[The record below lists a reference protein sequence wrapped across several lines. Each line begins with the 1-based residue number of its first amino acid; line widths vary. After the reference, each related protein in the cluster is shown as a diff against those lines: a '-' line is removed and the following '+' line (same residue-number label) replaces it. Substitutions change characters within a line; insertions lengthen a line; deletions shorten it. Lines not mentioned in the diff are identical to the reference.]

1 MKDYKVRRKL
11 YHSQESLELSRAKR
25 KEKIQDILDR
35 VGYKKELLP
44 TEYNSPSD
52 YVSSL
57 GR

>member
-1 MKDYKVRRKL
+1 MKDYRVKRKL
-11 YHSQESLELSRAKR
+11 YHSPESRELLLKR
-25 KEKIQDILDR
+25 NKETMQDILDK